1 MAKVISFPS
10 ERRPSSQLCKM
21 KVLSD
26 QIDEL
31 ILRSMQKQDLDPQE
45 ILGVLAHRT
54 GNLLGHMENKK
65 DFWSVCKKIIKDQAK
80 IITKN
85 NSTQI

>member
-10 ERRPSSQLCKM
+10 ERRLCNQLAKM
-21 KVLSD
+21 KLLSD

-31 ILRSMQKQDLDPQE
+31 ILRTMQKQDLDPQD

-54 GNLLGHMENKK
+54 GNLLGHMDNKK
-65 DFWSVCKKIIKDQAK
+65 DFWYVCEKVIKEQAGIVKKQSKE
-80 IITKN
+80 
-85 NSTQI
+85 